1 MPKPDNI
8 EFINPYTLLI
18 VSSIG
23 NIKQLY
29 TPIRAKCT
37 NPVGQL
43 LLGSTVYIEA
53 IGTHPECR
61 ICYQI
66 CQLWYPYNCFELV
79 HK

>member
-8 EFINPYTLLI
+8 EFINPSTLLI

-29 TPIRAKCT
+29 TPIRALCSHS
-37 NPVGQL
+37 VGQL
-43 LLGSTVYIEA
+43 NKGSTVFIEA
-53 IGTHPECR
+53 VGTHPEYR

-66 CQLWYPYNCFELV
+66 CQLWYPYDCF
-79 HK
+79 KIS

>member
-1 MPKPDNI
+1 MESKT
-8 EFINPYTLLI
+8 EFINSNTLLV
-18 VSSIG
+18 VSKVG
-23 NIKQLY
+23 KIKQLH
-29 TPIRAKCT
+29 TPIRAICSHS
-37 NPVGQL
+37 VGQL
-43 LLGSTVYIEA
+43 NKGSTVFIEA